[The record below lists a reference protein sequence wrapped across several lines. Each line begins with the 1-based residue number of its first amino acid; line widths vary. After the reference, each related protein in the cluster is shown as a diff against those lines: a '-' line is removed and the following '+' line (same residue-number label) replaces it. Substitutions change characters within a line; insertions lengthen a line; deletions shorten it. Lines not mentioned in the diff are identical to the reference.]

1 MKNKNNFANHVRETI
16 LPRLERMK
24 VLEEQHLNNL
34 RSVTHMDVSEFIL
47 RSETSLQRINIS
59 ITEYNDFLLSKV

>member
-1 MKNKNNFANHVRETI
+1 MKNKNNFTNHVRETI

>member
-1 MKNKNNFANHVRETI
+1 
-16 LPRLERMK
+16 MK

-59 ITEYNDFLLSKV
+59 TTEYNDFLLSKV

>member
-1 MKNKNNFANHVRETI
+1 MKNNNDFVNHVRETI